1 MEEAEIT
8 DEEDI
13 QSDEETGKE
22 FLDICKL
29 ENEKIK
35 AKQRNSRLMFW

>member
-1 MEEAEIT
+1 MT

-22 FLDICKL
+22 FFDICKL
-29 ENEKIK
+29 ENEKLK
-35 AKQRNSRLMFW
+35 AKQLNLSLMFC